1 MTGCGEEDEKSMKTS
16 LSGSEVVPKGS
27 WMLEDL
33 QHSSWLFRETKPGG
47 QCVCVCVC
55 LAC

>member
-47 QCVCVCVC
+47 QCVCVC